1 MIQVYYKEHQ
11 GCRHY
16 TLVFRRVRGLLN
28 GKGLQIYDL
37 TGGTDRVLKKIEDL
51 SVAYARYCQIHDFP
65 VGDWTL
71 GHTVK
76 MEDAPKSVRDMAV
89 AFEKAGLSFMRNLR
103 RNDNLR
109 RDFWKYEMFNGD

>member
-11 GCRHY
+11 GYRHY

-37 TGGTDRVLKKIEDL
+37 TGGTARVLKKIEDL
-51 SVAYARYCQIHDFP
+51 SVAHVRYCPIHDFP

-71 GHTVK
+71 GSTVK
-76 MEDAPKSVRDMAV
+76 MDDAPKSVRDMAV
-89 AFEKAGLSFMRNLR
+89 AFEKAGLSFMRHHR
-103 RNDNLR
+103 ENDNLR
-109 RDFWKYEMFNGD
+109 RDFWKYEEYQ